1 MEHALR
7 IVKCP
12 WEWLSREPGA
22 AAGAGKAL
30 LLKWSIKV
38 RTRDGGHRSSL
49 GEGGERTET
58 KHKTRLGGVQSYFGS
73 LGFWTEV
80 PNPSCVRDLF
90 PVYRSTERFRQHCAT

>member
-30 LLKWSIKV
+30 LLKWSKKCEQ
-38 RTRDGGHRSSL
+38 GM
-49 GEGGERTET
+49 EGIGPR
-58 KHKTRLGGVQSYFGS
+58 
-73 LGFWTEV
+73 
-80 PNPSCVRDLF
+80 
-90 PVYRSTERFRQHCAT
+90 

>member
-58 KHKTRLGGVQSYFGS
+58 KQKTRLGGVQSYFGS
-73 LGFWTEV
+73 LGFWIEV
-80 PNPSCVRDLF
+80 PNHSCVRDLF
-90 PVYRSTERFRQHCAT
+90 PVYRSTEQFRRHCAT